1 MTKTAVSPRSW
12 AVARQVALGL
22 GFSAVV
28 VLLLLWLAG
37 TFHRKIGPGG
47 PEPAS
52 RPVRLVKVDQL
63 VPARLASLP
72 VTEPAVGS
80 IRAVHQIAVA
90 SKLLAKV
97 TAVNVQAGQT
107 VTAGEVL
114 VQLDDEDLRAKLRQ
128 AAASVAVAETA
139 LSQAQVEFERIDG
152 LYKQGNETRIE
163 WERSESALKTRT
175 AELEEARQRQRQ
187 AETMLSYAT
196 IVSPIDGKVI
206 DKHIEVG
213 DTASPGQVLVTL
225 FDPTRMQLVARV
237 RESLTHRL
245 AVGQDI
251 DVYIDAIGK
260 TCTGSIS
267 EIVPE
272 AESTSRTFSVKVTG
286 PCPVGVYSGMFGRL
300 LIPLDEQEVLL
311 IPRAA
316 VSRIGQLDLVEV
328 ALQDQSLTER
338 EVVLKG
344 RPVERRAVQLGR
356 TYGDEVE
363 VLSGLRA
370 GELVALQGSAQ

>member
-1 MTKTAVSPRSW
+1 
-12 AVARQVALGL
+12 
-22 GFSAVV
+22 
-28 VLLLLWLAG
+28 
-37 TFHRKIGPGG
+37 
-47 PEPAS
+47 
-52 RPVRLVKVDQL
+52 
-63 VPARLASLP
+63 
-72 VTEPAVGS
+72 
-80 IRAVHQIAVA
+80 
-90 SKLLAKV
+90 
-97 TAVNVQAGQT
+97 
-107 VTAGEVL
+107 
-114 VQLDDEDLRAKLRQ
+114 
-128 AAASVAVAETA
+128 
-139 LSQAQVEFERIDG
+139 
-152 LYKQGNETRIE
+152 
-163 WERSESALKTRT
+163 
-175 AELEEARQRQRQ
+175 
-187 AETMLSYAT
+187 
-196 IVSPIDGKVI
+196 
-206 DKHIEVG
+206 
-213 DTASPGQVLVTL
+213 
-225 FDPTRMQLVARV
+225 MQLVAR

-251 DVYIDAIGK
+251 DVYVDAIGK